1 MGKYRLFAFALVATI
16 GASLIGPLRAQYDPV
31 FDFIPL
37 GGRSLLAKV
46 FESKP
51 PVAEVRTLLTA
62 KRTREEWVE
71 HLKGRSKAIPAV
83 QALNEQEL
91 LTLADYMSFNM
102 PLPVAQV
109 PTDPAKADWR
119 KILPRDGRDFALEY
133 CQSCHI
139 ITVTVTQ
146 DRTKAHWLGTMN
158 KPSHVEVKLTP
169 LEREA
174 LASYLV
180 LNAGIPIDLIPKELR
195 AGGASY

>member
-1 MGKYRLFAFALVATI
+1 MRANRLSALAAIAMLGALVAV
-16 GASLIGPLRAQYDPV
+16 PLRAQFDPV

-37 GGRSLLAKV
+37 GGRSLLAQV

-51 PVAEVRTLLTA
+51 PAAEVRALLTA
-62 KRTREEWVE
+62 KRTREEWIE
-71 HLKGRSKAIPAV
+71 YLKGRSKVIAAV
-83 QALNEQEL
+83 QGLNEQEL
-91 LTLADYMSFNM
+91 LTLADYMSFNI
-102 PLPVAQV
+102 PLPVARV
-109 PTDPAKADWR
+109 PADPAKADWR
-119 KILPRDGRDFALEY
+119 KIMPSDGRDLALEY

-139 ITVTVTQ
+139 ITVAVTQ

-158 KPSHVEVKLTP
+158 KPSHVEIKLTP
-169 LEREA
+169 QEREA